1 MRTIKIANV
10 FVYVSMVLTLAACAN
25 NADYDGNEEMSQTQ
39 VEASGQESEIAG
51 VQKVYRSSEE
61 NGIMKTY
68 YEMEDGSWNCDDTSY
83 SFRLEL
89 NGRMPNAVK
98 DSCYVVLTD
107 NSELTFEDVSKS
119 MFSSNF
125 EDSKIMEGSV
135 LVELR

>member
-10 FVYVSMVLTLAACAN
+10 FVCVSMVLTLAACAN
-25 NADYDGNEEMSQTQ
+25 KADYGGNEEMSQTQ
-39 VEASGQESEIAG
+39 AEALEQESEIAG
-51 VQKVYRSSEE
+51 VQEVYRSSEK

-68 YEMEDGSWNCDDTSY
+68 YEMEDGLWNCDDTSY

-107 NSELTFEDVSKS
+107 NAELTFEDVSKS

-125 EDSKIMEGSV
+125 EDTKIMEGSV

>member
-10 FVYVSMVLTLAACAN
+10 FVCVSMVLTLASCAN
-25 NADYDGNEEMSQTQ
+25 NADYGGNEEMSQTQ
-39 VEASGQESEIAG
+39 AETSEQESEIAG
-51 VQKVYRSSEE
+51 VQEVYRSSEE

-68 YEMEDGSWNCDDTSY
+68 YEMEDGLWKCDDTSY
-83 SFRLEL
+83 LFRLEL

-107 NSELTFEDVSKS
+107 NAELTFEDVSKS

-125 EDSKIMEGSV
+125 EDTKIMEGSV